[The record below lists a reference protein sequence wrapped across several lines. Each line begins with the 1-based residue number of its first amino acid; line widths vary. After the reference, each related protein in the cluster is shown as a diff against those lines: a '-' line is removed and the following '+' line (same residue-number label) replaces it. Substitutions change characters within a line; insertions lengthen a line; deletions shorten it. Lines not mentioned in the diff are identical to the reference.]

1 MGFKRMPDDTTAKM
15 LELREQGLGNYQ
27 IAERLGC
34 TAQTVYSRIG
44 AKKPYGP
51 RKSRDPV
58 AEPVT

>member
-34 TAQTVYSRIG
+34 TAQTVYTRIG

-51 RKSRDPV
+51 RKK
-58 AEPVT
+58 